1 METSLVKAVQGIIL
15 SALFVP
21 GLLMPVAAQTMEQ
34 SLYRQAYDAVRA
46 NDQARFQQI
55 RARLTHYP
63 LLPYLDYYQLA
74 FRPGAADY
82 DKVTRF
88 IREHGD
94 TPQSNRLERSYLTHL
109 AQSQQWSQFLRFYP
123 AKPSSTDLLCMHYQ
137 ARYYTGQQTQALQ
150 EAGKLWLSGQSR
162 PDACT
167 PLFQLWQQ
175 AGLRTQEKVWTRMT
189 LAFEAENPNLIRHL
203 GAQLGS
209 GMQPYAD
216 QMIALFEQPA
226 RAMNPAY
233 FSTAA
238 PSRRLLSLGLARYA
252 NQQPE
257 SVLHQLAQARSRFGL
272 TPAEVA
278 PVERA
283 VARRLLL
290 DRSISQR
297 SWVDATVVRL
307 DDPDLLELR
316 ARLAIWEQDWRGLS
330 GWVKRMPMAL
340 QKEDRWRYWL
350 ARSLEVQ
357 GHKKPAR
364 DLYLETANLRGFYGF
379 MAAQRTG
386 VPYRIKN
393 QSAGTKVPD
402 WRTATHRWPFL
413 LRVRELLDM
422 NEITA
427 ARAEWVHNM
436 DRNPVAQRI
445 EFGHIALNQG
455 WHELAILASIRAEA
469 WDAIELR
476 FPKPYKQTFSQMARE
491 RSVDMSLLYA
501 VSRQES
507 ALYPR
512 AESPVGARGLMQL
525 MPGTAK
531 ETASKLGVP
540 YRNPEQL
547 FEPTL
552 NVRLGS
558 AYLKRLLDVYDGN
571 RILATAAYNAGPGR
585 VKRWREQSRNRPM
598 DVWVESIPYKE
609 TRNYVQNVLSFDLI
623 YQHKLQQPL
632 RFMSERELSHA
643 Y

>member
-1 METSLVKAVQGIIL
+1 MKAVWGIVL

-21 GLLMPVAAQTMEQ
+21 TLMAQTADQ
-34 SLYRQAYDAVRA
+34 TLYRQAYDAVRA

-55 RARLTHYP
+55 RASLTHYP

-82 DKVTRF
+82 NDVTRF
-88 IREHGD
+88 IRQHGD
-94 TPQSNRLERSYLTHL
+94 TPQSNRLERSYLTYL

-137 ARYYTGQQTQALQ
+137 ALYYTGKPKEALQ
-150 EAGKLWLSGQSR
+150 GAGKIWMSGQSR
-162 PDACT
+162 PDACS
-167 PLFQLWQQ
+167 PLFQLWQASGQ
-175 AGLRTQEKVWTRMT
+175 RTQEKIWQRMT

-203 GAQLGS
+203 GATLGS
-209 GMQPYAD
+209 GLQSYGD
-216 QMIALFEQPA
+216 QMVTLFEQPA
-226 RAMNPAY
+226 KAMNPAY
-233 FSTAA
+233 FSSN
-238 PSRRLLSLGLARYA
+238 PYSRKLLSLGLTRYA
-252 NQQPE
+252 NQEPE
-257 SVLHQLAQARSRFGL
+257 SVLRQLALFRSRFGL
-272 TPAEVA
+272 TQAEVK

-283 VARRLLL
+283 IARRLLL
-290 DRSISQR
+290 DRSIAQR
-297 SWVDATVVRL
+297 SWVDSTVKKL
-307 DDPDLLELR
+307 ADPDITELR

-330 GWVKRMPMAL
+330 GWVKMMPMAR
-340 QKEDRWRYWL
+340 QKEDRWRYWM

-357 GHKKPAR
+357 GQQKPAR

-393 QSAGTKVPD
+393 QSVKHVPD
-402 WRTATHRWPFL
+402 WRTASQRWPFL
-413 LRVRELLDM
+413 LRVRELLSM
-422 NEITA
+422 NEIAA
-427 ARAEWVHNM
+427 ARSEWIHNM

-469 WDAIELR
+469 WDALDLR
-476 FPKPYKQTFSQMARE
+476 FPLPLKRTFSQMAQE
-491 RSVDMSLLYA
+491 RTMNTSLLYA
-501 VSRQES
+501 ISRQES
-507 ALYPR
+507 ALYPL
-512 AESPVGARGLMQL
+512 AQSPVGARGLMQL
-525 MPGTAK
+525 MPATAK
-531 ETASKLGVP
+531 ETAGKLGVP
-540 YRNPEQL
+540 YRNEQQL
-547 FEPTL
+547 FDPTM
-552 NVRLGS
+552 NIRLGS

-571 RILATAAYNAGPGR
+571 RILAAAAYNAGPGR
-585 VKRWREQSRNRPM
+585 VKRWREQSDNKPM

-632 RFMSERELSHA
+632 RFMSERELNHA

>member
-1 METSLVKAVQGIIL
+1 MKAVWGIVL

-21 GLLMPVAAQTMEQ
+21 TLMAQTADQ
-34 SLYRQAYDAVRA
+34 TLYRQAYDAVRA

-82 DKVTRF
+82 NDVTRF
-88 IREHGD
+88 IRQHGD
-94 TPQSNRLERSYLTHL
+94 TPQSNRLERSYLTYL

-137 ARYYTGQQTQALQ
+137 ALYYTGKPKEALQ
-150 EAGKLWLSGQSR
+150 GAGKIWMSGQSR
-162 PDACT
+162 PDACS
-167 PLFQLWQQ
+167 PLFQLWQASGQ
-175 AGLRTQEKVWTRMT
+175 RTQEKIWQRMT

-203 GAQLGS
+203 GATLGS
-209 GMQPYAD
+209 GLQSYGD
-216 QMIALFEQPA
+216 QMVTLFEQPA
-226 RAMNPAY
+226 KAMNPAY
-233 FSTAA
+233 FSNN
-238 PSRRLLSLGLARYA
+238 PYSRKLLSLGLTRYA
-252 NQQPE
+252 NQEPE
-257 SVLHQLAQARSRFGL
+257 SVLRQLALFRSRFGL
-272 TPAEVA
+272 TQAEVK

-283 VARRLLL
+283 IARRLLL
-290 DRSISQR
+290 DRAIAQR
-297 SWVDATVVRL
+297 SWVDSTVKKL
-307 DDPDLLELR
+307 ADPDITELR

-330 GWVKRMPMAL
+330 GWVKMMPMAR
-340 QKEDRWRYWL
+340 QKEDRWRYWM

-357 GHKKPAR
+357 GQQKPAR

-386 VPYRIKN
+386 VPYRMKN
-393 QSAGTKVPD
+393 QSVKHVPD
-402 WRTATHRWPFL
+402 WRTASQRWPFL
-413 LRVRELLDM
+413 LRVRELLSM
-422 NEITA
+422 NEIAA
-427 ARAEWVHNM
+427 ARSEWIHNM

-469 WDAIELR
+469 WDALDLR
-476 FPKPYKQTFSQMARE
+476 FPLPLKRTFSQMAQE
-491 RSVDMSLLYA
+491 RTMNTSLLYA
-501 VSRQES
+501 ISRQES
-507 ALYPR
+507 ALYPL
-512 AESPVGARGLMQL
+512 AQSPVGARGLMQL
-525 MPGTAK
+525 MPATAK
-531 ETASKLGVP
+531 ETAGKLGVP
-540 YRNPEQL
+540 YRNEQQL
-547 FEPTL
+547 FDPAM
-552 NVRLGS
+552 NIRLGS

-571 RILATAAYNAGPGR
+571 RILAAAAYNAGPGR
-585 VKRWREQSRNRPM
+585 VKRWRDQSDNKPM

-632 RFMSERELSHA
+632 RFMSERELNHA

>member
-1 METSLVKAVQGIIL
+1 MKAVQGIIL

-21 GLLMPVAAQTMEQ
+21 GLLMPVAAQTMDQ

-46 NDQARFQQI
+46 NDQARFLQI

-162 PDACT
+162 PDACA

-209 GMQPYAD
+209 GMRPYAD

-257 SVLHQLAQARSRFGL
+257 SVLRQLAQARSRFGL

-357 GHKKPAR
+357 GQKKPAR

-393 QSAGTKVPD
+393 QSAGTQVPD

>member
-1 METSLVKAVQGIIL
+1 MKAVWGIVL

-21 GLLMPVAAQTMEQ
+21 TLMAQTADQ
-34 SLYRQAYDAVRA
+34 TLYRQAYDAVRA

-82 DKVTRF
+82 NDVTRF
-88 IREHGD
+88 IRQHGD
-94 TPQSNRLERSYLTHL
+94 TPQSNRLERSYLTYL

-137 ARYYTGQQTQALQ
+137 ALYYTGKPKEALQ
-150 EAGKLWLSGQSR
+150 GAGKIWMSGQSR
-162 PDACT
+162 PDACS
-167 PLFQLWQQ
+167 PLFQLWQASGQ
-175 AGLRTQEKVWTRMT
+175 RTQEKIWQRMT

-203 GAQLGS
+203 GATLGS
-209 GMQPYAD
+209 GLQSYGD
-216 QMIALFEQPA
+216 QMVTLFDQPA
-226 RAMNPAY
+226 KAMNPAY
-233 FSTAA
+233 FSSN
-238 PSRRLLSLGLARYA
+238 PYSRKLLSLGLTRYA
-252 NQQPE
+252 NQEPE
-257 SVLHQLAQARSRFGL
+257 SVLRQLALFRSRFGL
-272 TPAEVA
+272 TQAEVK

-283 VARRLLL
+283 IARRLLL
-290 DRSISQR
+290 DRSIAQR
-297 SWVDATVVRL
+297 SWVDSTVKKL
-307 DDPDLLELR
+307 ADPDITELR

-330 GWVKRMPMAL
+330 GWVKMMPMAR
-340 QKEDRWRYWL
+340 QKEDRWRYWM

-357 GHKKPAR
+357 GQQKPAR

-393 QSAGTKVPD
+393 QSVKHVPD
-402 WRTATHRWPFL
+402 WRTASQRWPFL
-413 LRVRELLDM
+413 LRVRELLSM
-422 NEITA
+422 NEIAA
-427 ARAEWVHNM
+427 ARSEWIHNM

-469 WDAIELR
+469 WDALDLR
-476 FPKPYKQTFSQMARE
+476 FPLPLKRTFSQMAQE
-491 RSVDMSLLYA
+491 RTMNTSLLYA
-501 VSRQES
+501 ISRQES
-507 ALYPR
+507 ALYPL
-512 AESPVGARGLMQL
+512 AQSPVGARGLMQL
-525 MPGTAK
+525 MPATAK
-531 ETASKLGVP
+531 ETAGKLGVP
-540 YRNPEQL
+540 YRNEQQL
-547 FEPTL
+547 FDPAM
-552 NVRLGS
+552 NIRLGS

-571 RILATAAYNAGPGR
+571 RILAAAAYNAGPGR
-585 VKRWREQSRNRPM
+585 VKRWREQSDNKPM

-632 RFMSERELSHA
+632 RFMSERELNHA

>member
-1 METSLVKAVQGIIL
+1 MKAVWGIVL

-21 GLLMPVAAQTMEQ
+21 TLMAQTADQ
-34 SLYRQAYDAVRA
+34 TLYRQAYDAVRA

-82 DKVTRF
+82 NDVTRF
-88 IREHGD
+88 IRQHGD
-94 TPQSNRLERSYLTHL
+94 TPQSNRLERSYLTYL

-137 ARYYTGQQTQALQ
+137 ALYYTGKPKEALQ
-150 EAGKLWLSGQSR
+150 GAGKIWMSGQSR
-162 PDACT
+162 PDACS
-167 PLFQLWQQ
+167 PLFQLWQASGQ
-175 AGLRTQEKVWTRMT
+175 RTQEKIWQRMT

-203 GAQLGS
+203 GATLGS
-209 GMQPYAD
+209 GLQSYGD
-216 QMIALFEQPA
+216 QMVTLFEQPA
-226 RAMNPAY
+226 KAMNPAY
-233 FSTAA
+233 FSSN
-238 PSRRLLSLGLARYA
+238 PYSRKLLSLGLTRYA
-252 NQQPE
+252 NQEPE
-257 SVLHQLAQARSRFGL
+257 SVLRQLALFRSRFGL
-272 TPAEVA
+272 TQAEVK

-283 VARRLLL
+283 IARRLLL
-290 DRSISQR
+290 DRSIAQR
-297 SWVDATVVRL
+297 SWVDSTVKKL
-307 DDPDLLELR
+307 ADPDITELR

-330 GWVKRMPMAL
+330 GWVKMMPMAR
-340 QKEDRWRYWL
+340 QKEDRWRYWM

-357 GHKKPAR
+357 GQQKPAR

-393 QSAGTKVPD
+393 QSVKYVPD
-402 WRTATHRWPFL
+402 WRTASQRWPFL
-413 LRVRELLDM
+413 LRVRELLSM
-422 NEITA
+422 NEIAA
-427 ARAEWVHNM
+427 ARSEWIHNM

-469 WDAIELR
+469 WDALDLR
-476 FPKPYKQTFSQMARE
+476 FPLPLKRTFSQMAQE
-491 RSVDMSLLYA
+491 RTMNTSLLYA
-501 VSRQES
+501 ISRQES
-507 ALYPR
+507 ALYPL
-512 AESPVGARGLMQL
+512 AQSPVGARGLMQL
-525 MPGTAK
+525 MPATAK
-531 ETASKLGVP
+531 ETAGKLGVP
-540 YRNPEQL
+540 YRNEQQL
-547 FEPTL
+547 FDPTM
-552 NVRLGS
+552 NIRLGS

-571 RILATAAYNAGPGR
+571 RILAAAAYNAGPGR
-585 VKRWREQSRNRPM
+585 VKRWREQSDNKPM

-623 YQHKLQQPL
+623 YQHKLQQQPL
-632 RFMSERELSHA
+632 RFMSERELNHA